1 MLEVQ
6 IYKKLAEFDL
16 DVSFQVNDNILGLM
30 GASGSGKSMTLKCIA
45 GIETPDQGRIVL
57 NDRVLFDS
65 EKKIN
70 VPIQKRNVGYMFQSY
85 ALFPNMD
92 VYENISVG
100 LRARKVK
107 DVDIVVRKVM
117 KQFQISELASR
128 YPKQLSGGQRQRLSI
143 ARAIV
148 RKPEIYIFDDSFSA
162 LDFKTDAKLREA
174 LAASCKETKSTV
186 LLVAQRISSILHAD
200 QIIVLDE
207 GKMVGKGTHAELME
221 SCDVYQQIASSQL
234 TKEELANV

>member
-16 DVSFQVNDNILGLM
+16 DASFQVDDNILGLM

-57 NDRVLFDS
+57 NNRVLFDS

-85 ALFPNMD
+85 ALFPNMN

-107 DVDIVVRKVM
+107 DVDIVVQKVM
-117 KQFQISELASR
+117 QQFRVFELASR
-128 YPKQLSGGQRQRLSI
+128 YPKQLSGGQRQRVAL
-143 ARAIV
+143 ARLMAYEPDV
-148 RKPEIYIFDDSFSA
+148 LLLDEPFSA
-162 LDFKTDAKLREA
+162 LDEDLKKDLLQE
-174 LAASCKETKSTV
+174 LKSE
-186 LLVAQRISSILHAD
+186 LQISKPVIFVSHN
-200 QIIVLDE
+200 
-207 GKMVGKGTHAELME
+207 
-221 SCDVYQQIASSQL
+221 
-234 TKEELANV
+234 KEEVNYLCDLKYRIKEGELV